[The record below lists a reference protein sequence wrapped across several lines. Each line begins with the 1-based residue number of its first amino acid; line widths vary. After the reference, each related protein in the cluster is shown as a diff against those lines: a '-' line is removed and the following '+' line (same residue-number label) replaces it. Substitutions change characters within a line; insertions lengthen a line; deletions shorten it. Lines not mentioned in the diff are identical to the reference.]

1 VAIETVIADDE
12 ALARQK
18 LRVLLRQESD
28 IQVVGEAASPS
39 EIVSLV
45 QTKQPDLLFLDICMP
60 EMDGLD
66 VVAELSR
73 RQNIVMPHIIITTA
87 HGEYAVRAFEMRA
100 ADYLLK
106 PYTAD
111 RLHSALQYAR
121 ERIHN
126 NLTKGTQDPK
136 AASGTS
142 SSPAR
147 IVFKS
152 RGRILFLPISEIR
165 WIAAEE
171 NYVRIC
177 TANESHLLRET
188 MTAMESRLDS
198 QMFMR
203 VHRSA
208 IVNLKYVKEVRRET
222 TGDFSVLL
230 SNGQKGAMSR
240 SHHSNI
246 DSLIARL

>member
-1 VAIETVIADDE
+1 MAIQTLIADDE

-18 LRVLLRQESD
+18 LRMLLRQETD
-28 IQVVGEAASPS
+28 IQVVGEAASPT
-39 EIVSLV
+39 EIVSMV
-45 QTKQPDLLFLDICMP
+45 ETKKPDLLFLDICMP

-73 RQNIVMPHIIITTA
+73 RQYVQMPHIIITTA

-121 ERIHN
+121 ERIHTT
-126 NLTKGTQDPK
+126 LTKGTQDPK
-136 AASGTS
+136 AAAGIS

-230 SNGQKGAMSR
+230 SNGQKVAMSR